1 MSQHLASI
9 DRPVGMRL
17 RADLL
22 VSEVPLSGSTTWIL
36 KDPLTVEHFQFSAE
50 EYALMDW
57 LREPVT
63 IAELQRRFNRRF
75 SPQTIRPEVIWE
87 FLSRLHT
94 AGLTF
99 SDSAGQGSELLLRR
113 DRDRARKVAF
123 SWTKL
128 LGIRFRGFDP
138 DRFLTAVHNDF
149 RWFFSPLTLVPA
161 LALVVC
167 AMSLLFGHF
176 AEFRDRLPELNAFV
190 DPRNLVWLL
199 LAIGAVKVLHEFG
212 HALACKYFGGE
223 VHEMG
228 FMLLVFSPCLYCD
241 VSDAWR
247 FPSKWKRIA
256 VSAAGMMV
264 ELVLAS
270 VATIVWW
277 YAQPGVVQLVALN
290 IMIICTASTLLI
302 NGNPLM
308 RYDGYYILSDL
319 TETPNLW
326 QRSREALRHFWSD
339 WLLGQPAEDDPLIP
353 ASQRPWLAAYAM
365 FSKMYMVLVCVA
377 IVWGLVKVLYPYH
390 LQNVAFAVGFTILAS
405 SLVAPISATVQL
417 VRNPIRRADVRTGRL
432 SLLTAAGLA
441 ILVAILAMP
450 SDYNVRAPLVI
461 MPEDA
466 SRVYATAGGT
476 LTKMLPAGT
485 KVHRGDVIG
494 QLQDTGAEVEIARL
508 EGERKLRQ
516 LHVDHLERLR
526 GVDREAN
533 DQLPTARTAL
543 ADSQRRL
550 DERRREIKRLTLTAP
565 ADGIII
571 PAPRRPSPNPSSN
584 RGEARGGARL
594 PSWTG
599 SLLEPNTL
607 GAHVEPGTLVCLIG
621 DPQKVMAVLLV
632 DDTDIKRLEPGQKT
646 RLRIDELPGQ
656 VIDGEVVEVARHE
669 LDDIENVKM
678 RQADLSPLLVGLVA
692 PGRSGALYEAR
703 VRFSPESSVKSHEPE
718 DDSLLQAPR
727 SPLLIGGRGYAKVT
741 AERITIGR
749 RLYRYLAQTFR
760 LPM

>member
-1 MSQHLASI
+1 
-9 DRPVGMRL
+9 MRL

-22 VSEVPLSGSTTWIL
+22 VSEVEWSGSTTWIV

-50 EYALMDW
+50 EYALMEW
-57 LREPVT
+57 MRERVT

-75 SPQTIRPEVIWE
+75 SPQTIKPDVIWD

-94 AGLTF
+94 AGLTI

-113 DRDRARKVAF
+113 DREQARQVAL
-123 SWTKL
+123 SWTKI

-138 DRFLTAVHNDF
+138 DRFLTAVRNEF
-149 RWFFSPLTLVPA
+149 RWLFSPFALFPA
-161 LALVVC
+161 LALVVY
-167 AMSLLFGHF
+167 ALSLVVGHF
-176 AEFRDRLPELNAFV
+176 EEFRDRLPELSVFA

-199 LAIGAVKVLHEFG
+199 LAIGLVKVLHEFG
-212 HALACKYFGGE
+212 HAMTCKYFGGE

-247 FPSKWKRIA
+247 FPSKWNRIA
-256 VSAAGMMV
+256 VSAAGILV

-270 VATIVWW
+270 AATIIWW

-290 IMIICTASTLLI
+290 IVIICTVNTLLI

-308 RYDGYYILSDL
+308 RYDGYYIFSDL
-319 TETPNLW
+319 METPNLW
-326 QRSREALRHFWSD
+326 QRSREAFRHFWSE

-353 ASQRPWLAAYAM
+353 VGKRPWLAAYAM
-365 FSKMYMVLVCVA
+365 FSKVYMVVVCVT
-377 IVWGLVKVLYPYH
+377 IVWGLVKVLFPYH
-390 LQNVAFAVGFTILAS
+390 LQNLAYAVGFTVFGSA
-405 SLVAPISATVQL
+405 LVAPITAAVEL

-441 ILVAILAMP
+441 LVVAVMAIP
-450 SDYNVRAPLVI
+450 IDYNVRAPLVI
-461 MPEDA
+461 MPADA

-476 LTKMLPAGT
+476 LMKMLPAGS

-494 QLQDTGAEVEIARL
+494 QLQDTGAEMEIARL
-508 EGERKLRQ
+508 EGELKLRR

-526 GVDREAN
+526 GIDHEAN
-533 DQLPTARTAL
+533 DQLPTARTTL

-550 DERRREIKRLTLTAP
+550 DERRGEAKRLTLTAP
-565 ADGIII
+565 VDGIII
-571 PAPRRPSPNPSSN
+571 PAPRKQQIHQA
-584 RGEARGGARL
+584 EARL
-594 PSWTG
+594 SSWNG
-599 SLLEPNTL
+599 SLLDPKTL
-607 GAHVEPGTLVCLIG
+607 GAHVEPGTLVCLVG
-621 DPQKVMAVLLV
+621 DPQKLTAVLLV

-656 VIDGEVVEVARHE
+656 VINGEVIEVARHE
-669 LDDIENVKM
+669 LDDIENLKM

-692 PGRSGALYEAR
+692 PGRSGAIYEAR
-703 VRFSPESSVKSHEPE
+703 VRFSLEPRVESQYPESF
-718 DDSLLQAPR
+718 LF
-727 SPLLIGGRGYAKVT
+727 IGGRGDAKVT
-741 AERITIGR
+741 AERITVGQ
-749 RLYRYLAQTFR
+749 RLYRYFAQTFR

>member
-9 DRPVGMRL
+9 NRPVGMRL

-22 VSEVPLSGSTTWIL
+22 MSEVELSGSTTWII
-36 KDPLTVEHFQFSAE
+36 KDPLTMEHFQFSAE

-57 LREPVT
+57 LRERVT
-63 IAELQRRFNRRF
+63 IAELQRRFNRQF
-75 SPQTIRPEVIWE
+75 SPRTIRPEVIWD

-94 AGLTF
+94 AGLTI
-99 SDSAGQGSELLLRR
+99 SDSAGQGAELLSRR
-113 DRDRARKVAF
+113 DREQTRRVAY
-123 SWTKL
+123 SWTQL

-138 DRFLTAVHNDF
+138 DWFLAAITKEF
-149 RWFFSPLTLVPA
+149 RWLLSPLALVPA
-161 LALVVC
+161 LALVGY
-167 AMSLLFGHF
+167 ALSLVFGHF
-176 AEFRDRLPELNAFV
+176 EEFRERLPELSAFV

-247 FPSKWKRIA
+247 FPNKWKRIA

-277 YAQPGVVQLVALN
+277 YAVPGVVQLVALN
-290 IMIICTASTLLI
+290 IMVICTVNTLLI

-308 RYDGYYILSDL
+308 RYDGYYIFSDL
-319 TETPNLW
+319 METPNLW
-326 QRSREALRHFWSD
+326 QRSREAFRHFWSD

-353 ASQRPWLAAYAM
+353 AGKRPLLAVYAV
-365 FSKMYMVLVCVA
+365 FSKLYMVVICVT

-390 LQNVAFAVGFTILAS
+390 LQNVAFAVGFTILGSA
-405 SLVAPISATVQL
+405 LIVPITAAVEL
-417 VRNPIRRADVRTGRL
+417 ARNPIRRADVRTGRL
-432 SLLTAAGLA
+432 SLLTAAAVAL
-441 ILVAILAMP
+441 LVAVMAIP
-450 SDYNVRAPLVI
+450 INYNVRAPLVI
-461 MPEDA
+461 MPENA

-494 QLQDTGAEVEIARL
+494 QLQDTGAEIEIARL
-508 EGERKLRQ
+508 EGELKLRKLH
-516 LHVDHLERLR
+516 LDHLERLR
-526 GVDREAN
+526 GVDHEAN
-533 DQLPTARTAL
+533 NQLPTARSAL
-543 ADSQRRL
+543 ADSQRRR
-550 DERRREIKRLTLTAP
+550 DERRDEAKRLTLTAP
-565 ADGIII
+565 VDGVVI
-571 PAPRRPSPNPSSN
+571 PAPRKQSSQQA
-584 RGEARGGARL
+584 ETRL
-594 PSWTG
+594 PEWRG
-599 SLLEPNTL
+599 SLLDPNTV
-607 GAHVEPGTLVCLIG
+607 GAHVEPGTLVCLVG
-621 DPQKVMAVLLV
+621 DPRQLTAVLLV

-656 VIDGEVVEVARHE
+656 VIEGEVVEVARHE

-692 PGRSGALYEAR
+692 PGRSGPLYEAR
-703 VRFSPESSVKSHEPE
+703 VRISVERGAESRESEGSSAA
-718 DDSLLQAPR
+718 SLI
-727 SPLLIGGRGYAKVT
+727 IGGRGDAKVT
-741 AERITIGR
+741 AERITVGK
-749 RLYRYLAQTFR
+749 RLYRYVAQTFR